1 MKDLVLSNITKSY
14 GERLVLEDLSMIFPA
29 GSVTCI
35 MGPSGCGKT
44 NLFNLITGTIKADAG
59 TISGVPDKLS
69 IVFQEDRLCESFSA
83 VSNIRLVTGD
93 SMSEQEIL
101 QHFEELGIADSAYM
115 PVCNLSG
122 GMKRRVTIARAIC
135 YNSELIL
142 LDEALKGLDDE
153 RRHLTMD
160 YIKKHSQGKTII
172 CITHDPKEAEYMGG
186 TLIDFTQLS
195 KCMS

>member
-1 MKDLVLSNITKSY
+1 MNDLVLNNITKSY
-14 GERLVLEDLSMIFPA
+14 GDRLVLEDLSMVFTA
-29 GSVTCI
+29 GSTTCI

-44 NLFNLITGTIKADAG
+44 TLFNLITGTIKADCG
-59 TISGVPDKLS
+59 TISGVPDRLS

-83 VSNIRLVTGD
+83 ISNIRLVTGD
-93 SMSEQEIL
+93 RMSDEEIL

-115 PVCNLSG
+115 PVSNLSG

-135 YNSELIL
+135 YDSELIL

-172 CITHDPKEAEYMGG
+172 CITHDPKEAEHMGG
-186 TLIDFTQLS
+186 TLVDFTELS
-195 KCMS
+195 KCM

>member
-1 MKDLVLSNITKSY
+1 MNDLVLNNITKSY
-14 GERLVLEDLSMIFPA
+14 GDRLVLEDLSMVFPA
-29 GSVTCI
+29 GSTTCI

-44 NLFNLITGTIKADAG
+44 TLFNLITGTIKADSG
-59 TISGVPDKLS
+59 TISGVPDRLS

-83 VSNIRLVTGD
+83 ISNIRLVTGD
-93 SMSEQEIL
+93 RMSDEEIL

-115 PVCNLSG
+115 PVSNLSG

-135 YNSELIL
+135 YDSELIL

-172 CITHDPKEAEYMGG
+172 CITHDPKEAEHMGG
-186 TLIDFTQLS
+186 TLVDFTELS
-195 KCMS
+195 KCM

>member
-14 GERLVLEDLSMIFPA
+14 GERLVLEDLSLIFPA

-44 NLFNLITGTIKADAG
+44 TLFNLITGTIKADAG
-59 TISGVPDKLS
+59 TITGLPDKLS

-83 VSNIRLVTGD
+83 VSNIRLVTGS
-93 SMSEQEIL
+93 SMSEEEIV
-101 QHFEELGIADSAYM
+101 QHFEELGLGDSAYM

-135 YNSELIL
+135 YDAELIL

-160 YIKKHSQGKTII
+160 YIKKHTQGKTII

-186 TLIDFTQLS
+186 RLIDFTELS
-195 KCMS
+195 KCM

>member
-44 NLFNLITGTIKADAG
+44 TLFNLITGTIKADAG

-122 GMKRRVTIARAIC
+122 GMKRRVTIARAMC

>member
-1 MKDLVLSNITKSY
+1 MNDLVLNNITKSY
-14 GERLVLEDLSMIFPA
+14 GDRLVLEDLSMVFPA
-29 GSVTCI
+29 GSTTCI

-44 NLFNLITGTIKADAG
+44 TLFNLITGTIKADSG
-59 TISGVPDKLS
+59 TISGVPDRLS

-83 VSNIRLVTGD
+83 ISNIRLVTGD
-93 SMSEQEIL
+93 RMSDEEIL

-115 PVCNLSG
+115 PVSNLSG

-135 YNSELIL
+135 YDSELIL

-160 YIKKHSQGKTII
+160 YIKKHSRGKTII
-172 CITHDPKEAEYMGG
+172 CITHDPKEAEHMGG
-186 TLIDFTQLS
+186 TLIDFTELS
-195 KCMS
+195 KCM

>member
-1 MKDLVLSNITKSY
+1 MNDLVLTDITKSY
-14 GERLVLEDLSMIFPA
+14 GDRLVLENLSLSFPA

-44 NLFNLITGTIKADAG
+44 TLFNLITGTIKADSG
-59 TISGVPDKLS
+59 TISGLPDKLS

-83 VSNIRLVTGD
+83 VSNIRLVTGS
-93 SMSEQEIL
+93 SMSEKEIV
-101 QHFEELGIADSAYM
+101 QHFEELGLGDSAYM

-135 YNSELIL
+135 YDAELIL

-186 TLIDFTQLS
+186 RLIDFTELS
-195 KCMS
+195 KCM

>member
-1 MKDLVLSNITKSY
+1 MNDLVLTNITKSY
-14 GERLVLEDLSMIFPA
+14 GDRLVLEDLSMVFPA
-29 GSVTCI
+29 GSTTCI

-44 NLFNLITGTIKADAG
+44 TLFNLITGTIKADSG
-59 TISGVPDKLS
+59 TISGVPDRLS

-83 VSNIRLVTGD
+83 ISNIRLVTGD
-93 SMSEQEIL
+93 RMSDEEIL

-115 PVCNLSG
+115 PVSNLSG

-135 YNSELIL
+135 YDSELIL

-172 CITHDPKEAEYMGG
+172 CITHDPKEAEHMGG
-186 TLIDFTQLS
+186 TLVDFTELS
-195 KCMS
+195 KCM

>member
-1 MKDLVLSNITKSY
+1 MKLEINNLSVGYETGVVL
-14 GERLVLEDLSMIFPA
+14 RDLSLDLTEGEFL
-29 GSVTCI
+29 SLL
-35 MGPSGCGKT
+35 GPSGCGKT
-44 NLFNLITGTIKADAG
+44 TLFNLITGTIKADSG
-59 TISGVPDKLS
+59 TISGVPDRLS

-83 VSNIRLVTGD
+83 ISNIRLVTGD
-93 SMSEQEIL
+93 RMSNEEIME
-101 QHFEELGIADSAYM
+101 HFEELGIADSAHM

-135 YNSELIL
+135 YDSELIL

-172 CITHDPKEAEYMGG
+172 CITHDPKEAEHMGG
-186 TLIDFTQLS
+186 TLIDFTELS
-195 KCMS
+195 KCM

>member
-1 MKDLVLSNITKSY
+1 MNDLVLNNITKSY
-14 GERLVLEDLSMIFPA
+14 GDRLVLEDLSMVFPA
-29 GSVTCI
+29 GSTTCI

-44 NLFNLITGTIKADAG
+44 TLFNLITGTIKADSG
-59 TISGVPDKLS
+59 TISGVPDRLS

-83 VSNIRLVTGD
+83 ISNIRLVTGD
-93 SMSEQEIL
+93 RMSDEEIL

-115 PVCNLSG
+115 PVSNLSG

-135 YNSELIL
+135 YDSELIL

-172 CITHDPKEAEYMGG
+172 CITHDPKEAEHMGG
-186 TLIDFTQLS
+186 TLIDFTELS
-195 KCMS
+195 KCM

>member
-1 MKDLVLSNITKSY
+1 MKDLVLTDITKSY
-14 GERLVLEDLSMIFPA
+14 GDRLVLENLSLTFPA

-44 NLFNLITGTIKADAG
+44 TLFNLITGTIKPDSG
-59 TISGVPDKLS
+59 SISGVPERLS

-83 VSNIRLVTGD
+83 ISNIRLVTGD
-93 SMSEQEIL
+93 RMSNEEIM
-101 QHFEELGIADSAYM
+101 QHFEELGIADSANM

-135 YNSELIL
+135 YDSELIL

-160 YIKKHSQGKTII
+160 YIKRHSQGKTII
-172 CITHDPKEAEYMGG
+172 CITHDPKEAEHMGG
-186 TLIDFTQLS
+186 TLIDFTELS
-195 KCMS
+195 KCM

>member
-1 MKDLVLSNITKSY
+1 MNDLVLTNITKSY
-14 GERLVLEDLSMIFPA
+14 GDRLVLEDLSMVFPA
-29 GSVTCI
+29 GSTTCI

-44 NLFNLITGTIKADAG
+44 TLFNLITGTIKADSG
-59 TISGVPDKLS
+59 TISGVPDRLS

-83 VSNIRLVTGD
+83 ISNIRLVTGD
-93 SMSEQEIL
+93 RMSDEEIL

-115 PVCNLSG
+115 PVSNLSG

-135 YNSELIL
+135 YDSELIL

-172 CITHDPKEAEYMGG
+172 CITHDPKEAEHMGG
-186 TLIDFTQLS
+186 TLIDFTELS
-195 KCMS
+195 KCM

>member
-14 GERLVLEDLSMIFPA
+14 GERLVLENLSLCFPA

-44 NLFNLITGTIKADAG
+44 TLFNLITGSIKADAG
-59 TISGVPDKLS
+59 TICGLPEKLS

-83 VSNIRLVTGD
+83 VSNVRLVTGS
-93 SMSEQEIL
+93 SMSDREIV
-101 QHFEELGIADSAYM
+101 QHFEELGLGDSAYM

-135 YNSELIL
+135 YDAELIL

-160 YIKKHSQGKTII
+160 YIKRHSQGKTII

-186 TLIDFTQLS
+186 TTIDFTRLS
-195 KCMS
+195 KCI

>member
-44 NLFNLITGTIKADAG
+44 TLFNLITGTIKADAG

-195 KCMS
+195 KCM

>member
-44 NLFNLITGTIKADAG
+44 TLFNLITGTIKADAG

-122 GMKRRVTIARAIC
+122 GMKRRVTIARSIC

>member
-1 MKDLVLSNITKSY
+1 MNDLVLNNITKRY
-14 GERLVLEDLSMIFPA
+14 GERLVLENLSLCFPA
-29 GSVTCI
+29 GSTTCI

-44 NLFNLITGTIKADAG
+44 TLFNLITGGIRPDSG
-59 TISGVPDKLS
+59 SISGVPERLS

-83 VSNIRLVTGD
+83 LRNIRLVTGK

-101 QHFEELGIADSAYM
+101 QHLEELGIADSAHM
-115 PVCNLSG
+115 PVNELSG

-135 YNSELIL
+135 YNAELIL

-160 YIKKHSQGKTII
+160 YIKRHSPGKTII
-172 CITHDPKEAEYMGG
+172 CITHDPKEAETMGG
-186 TLIDFTQLS
+186 TIIDFTRLS
-195 KCMS
+195 KCM

>member
-1 MKDLVLSNITKSY
+1 MKDLILTDITKSY
-14 GERLVLEDLSMIFPA
+14 GNRLVLENLSLSFPA

-44 NLFNLITGTIKADAG
+44 TLFNLITGTIKANSG
-59 TISGVPDKLS
+59 TISGLPDKLS

-83 VSNIRLVTGD
+83 VSNIRLVTGNT
-93 SMSEQEIL
+93 MTEEEIV
-101 QHFEELGIADSAYM
+101 QHLEELGLGDSAYM

-135 YNSELIL
+135 YNADLIL

-160 YIKKHSQGKTII
+160 YIQKHSKGKTII

-186 TLIDFTQLS
+186 RLIDFTKLS
-195 KCMS
+195 KCMN

>member
-1 MKDLVLSNITKSY
+1 MNDLVLNNITKSY
-14 GERLVLEDLSMIFPA
+14 GDRLVLEDLSIVFPA
-29 GSVTCI
+29 GSTTCI

-44 NLFNLITGTIKADAG
+44 TLFNLITGTIKADSG
-59 TISGVPDKLS
+59 TISGVPDRLS

-83 VSNIRLVTGD
+83 ISNIRLVTGD
-93 SMSEQEIL
+93 RMSDEEIL

-115 PVCNLSG
+115 PVSNLSG

-135 YNSELIL
+135 YDSELIL

-160 YIKKHSQGKTII
+160 YIKKHSRGKTII
-172 CITHDPKEAEYMGG
+172 CITHDPKEAEHMGG
-186 TLIDFTQLS
+186 TLIDFTELS
-195 KCMS
+195 KCM

>member
-1 MKDLVLSNITKSY
+1 MMDLVLSNITKSY
-14 GERLVLEDLSMIFPA
+14 GDRLVLEDLSLTFPA
-29 GSVTCI
+29 GSITCI

-44 NLFNLITGTIKADAG
+44 TLFNLITGTIKADSG
-59 TISGVPDKLS
+59 TISGVPDRLS

-83 VSNIRLVTGD
+83 ISNIRLVTGD
-93 SMSEQEIL
+93 RMSNEEIME
-101 QHFEELGIADSAYM
+101 HFEELGIADSAHM

-135 YNSELIL
+135 YDSELIL

-172 CITHDPKEAEYMGG
+172 CITHDPKEAEHMGG
-186 TLIDFTQLS
+186 TLIDFTELS
-195 KCMS
+195 KCM

>member
-1 MKDLVLSNITKSY
+1 MKDLVLTDITKHY
-14 GERLVLEDLSMIFPA
+14 GDRLVLENLSLSFPA

-44 NLFNLITGTIKADAG
+44 TLFNLITGTIKADSG
-59 TISGVPDKLS
+59 TISGLPDKLS

-83 VSNIRLVTGD
+83 VSNIRLVTGN
-93 SMSEQEIL
+93 SMSEREIV
-101 QHFEELGIADSAYM
+101 QHFEELGLGDSAYM

-135 YNSELIL
+135 YDAELIL

-160 YIKKHSQGKTII
+160 YIKRHSQGKTII

-186 TLIDFTQLS
+186 RLIDFTELS
-195 KCMS
+195 KCMN

>member
-44 NLFNLITGTIKADAG
+44 TLFNLITGTIKADAG